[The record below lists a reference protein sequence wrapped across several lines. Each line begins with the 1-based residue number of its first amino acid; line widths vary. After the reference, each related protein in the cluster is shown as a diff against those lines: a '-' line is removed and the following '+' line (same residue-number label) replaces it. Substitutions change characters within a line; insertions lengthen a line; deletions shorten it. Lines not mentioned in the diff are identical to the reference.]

1 MSLRHSILA
10 SVVVLLPVAA
20 FAETRTVCKT
30 GGSGL
35 NIRSA
40 PSIHAGK
47 TGGIVE
53 GDDFQMLGLSRNGA
67 WVKVKSGG
75 RTGWVSRNY
84 VCNAGGSNGTGSA
97 NAGGNSRA
105 GGSSIAGGSSS
116 SGASN
121 GGGSGS
127 SSSGVANGSSGVA
140 PDSSSGPSNGGFV
153 NPVPG
158 SCRSS
163 SYGNRRDPFHG
174 TTRFHDG
181 ADFAAPNGTPLRS
194 AFTGT
199 VVRAGQVR
207 GYGYAVVV
215 RRDNADGSSTF
226 ALYGHM
232 CCGKGSRLGKSS
244 IKVRVGQRVEAGQ
257 VIGQVGTTGR
267 STGPHLHML
276 MRKVPAGV
284 SSAYRN
290 PSSSSF
296 FSKRYTVN
304 PEGYISIGG
313 CGNSRRGIGG
323 DDHDHDHE
331 DKADDAAP
339 AGLSR

>member
-10 SVVVLLPVAA
+10 SIVVLLPLAA

-40 PSIHAGK
+40 PSIHAGRS
-47 TGGIVE
+47 GGISE
-53 GDDFQMLGLSRNGA
+53 GSDFQMLGLSRNGA
-67 WVKVKSGG
+67 WVKVKAGG

-84 VCNAGGSNGTGSA
+84 VCNAGSNGSGSA
-97 NAGGNSRA
+97 NAGGSSRS
-105 GGSSIAGGSSS
+105 GS
-116 SGASN
+116 SN
-121 GGGSGS
+121 GGGSGRSSGSTVASAS
-127 SSSGVANGSSGVA
+127 SSA
-140 PDSSSGPSNGGFV
+140 PSNGGFV

-163 SYGNRRDPFHG
+163 SYGNRRDPFKG
-174 TTRFHDG
+174 TTKFHDG

-199 VVRAGQVR
+199 VVRAGQLR

-215 RRDNADGSSTF
+215 RRDNPDGSSTF

-267 STGPHLHML
+267 STGPHLHLL
-276 MRKVPAGV
+276 MRSVPKGV
-284 SSAYRN
+284 SAAYRN
-290 PSSSSF
+290 PNSSSF
-296 FSKRYTVN
+296 FSKRYTTN
-304 PEGYISIGG
+304 PENYISVGG
-313 CGNSRRGIGG
+313 CGSSRRGIGG
-323 DDHDHDHE
+323 DDHDHDH
-331 DKADDAAP
+331 DDHADDAAP